1 MLGNQDVDDD
11 ITFLKS
17 PPLYGLVL
25 AGGQS
30 NRMGK
35 DKAILSYHG
44 PSQIEYNFKLL
55 SRFCAK
61 VFLSN
66 RQEQSQRDI
75 YKDYPQILD
84 IFTNIGPMAGILS
97 ALCIYP
103 NAGWLV
109 LGCDL
114 PFVGQEIL
122 EMLVHSRDP
131 AKMATAYLNSDE
143 NLPEPLC
150 AIYEPSSRIRLLCF
164 FDLGIYSLREFLTSS
179 DTLFLQ
185 QPDQKHLLN
194 INTREEYREAIELLR
209 EDRKHSA

>member
-1 MLGNQDVDDD
+1 MLGNQAVNDG
-11 ITFLKS
+11 ITASTS
-17 PPLYGLVL
+17 PPLYGLLL

-30 NRMGK
+30 KRMGK

-55 SRFCAK
+55 ASFCAK

-66 RQEQSQRDI
+66 RQEQSQWDF
-75 YKDYPQILD
+75 YKDYPQIQD

-97 ALCIYP
+97 ALCTYP
-103 NAGWLV
+103 NAGWLA

-114 PFVGQEIL
+114 PFVGQETIETL
-122 EMLVHSRDP
+122 IRSRDP

-150 AIYEPSSRIRLLCF
+150 AIYEPKSRLRLLRF
-164 FDLGIYSLREFLTSS
+164 LDLGIYSLREFLTSS
-179 DTLFLQ
+179 DTRLLQ
-185 QPDQKHLLN
+185 QKKQTNLLN
-194 INTREEYREAIELLR
+194 INTPEEYRRAIELLR
-209 EDRKHSA
+209 EDRKHSI